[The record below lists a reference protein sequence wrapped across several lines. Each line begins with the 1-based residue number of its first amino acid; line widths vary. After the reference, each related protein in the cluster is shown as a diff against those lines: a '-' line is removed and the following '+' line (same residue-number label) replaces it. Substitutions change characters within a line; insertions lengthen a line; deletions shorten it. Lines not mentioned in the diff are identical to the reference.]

1 MTRTL
6 RWSIPLLGLVLM
18 AACSSSSSSGSSS
31 AASTP
36 GGAVATTPAASPSGG
51 GEGGQIQIGN
61 DLANDHGTATIT
73 GQSSV
78 NVEQH
83 NTSQYYFD
91 PTVLAGSAGQKI
103 TVHVENK
110 GTLPHTFTIDAQQID
125 VTLQPGD
132 EQDVQVT
139 LPQSGAVEFYCSFH
153 HGQGMAGELTL
164 A

>member
-1 MTRTL
+1 MTRTI
-6 RWSIPLLGLVLM
+6 RWTIPVVGLVLM
-18 AACSSSSSSGSSS
+18 AAACSSSSSSGSS
-31 AASTP
+31 AATTP
-36 GGAVATTPAASPSGG
+36 GGGVATSPASSPSGG
-51 GEGGQIQIGN
+51 GEGGTIQIGN
-61 DLANDHGTATIT
+61 DVANDHGTATVT
-73 GQSSV
+73 GQSTV

-83 NTSQYYFD
+83 NDSQYFFD
-91 PTVLAGSAGQKI
+91 PTVLAGSAGQQI

-110 GTLPHTFTIDAQQID
+110 GSLPHTFTIDAQQVN

-153 HGQGMAGELTL
+153 HAQGMAGELTV

>member
-1 MTRTL
+1 
-6 RWSIPLLGLVLM
+6 V
-18 AACSSSSSSGSSS
+18 
-31 AASTP
+31 
-36 GGAVATTPAASPSGG
+36 
-51 GEGGQIQIGN
+51 
-61 DLANDHGTATIT
+61 ANDHGTATVT

-91 PTVLAGSAGQKI
+91 PTVLEGSAGQQI

-110 GTLPHTFTIDAQQID
+110 GTLPHTFTIDAQQVN

-153 HGQGMAGELTL
+153 HGQGMAGELTV